1 MKIVNRSLALLLAL
15 AVIAAAVI
23 LIIEVIAYRAG
34 AHTAVV
40 DWHRIYD
47 WAARTS
53 WGAWPIRTA
62 GPVLA
67 VIGLALLI
75 AQIRRRR
82 PERLAVAS
90 DSDATDAAITRR
102 GVANSVRHA
111 IDDLDGVSGA
121 RVEVRRRITVNAR
134 TRADQPMGEPD
145 LVAHTARSA
154 VDALQLRRPPTVSV
168 HVATR
173 ER

>member
-1 MKIVNRSLALLLAL
+1 
-15 AVIAAAVI
+15 
-23 LIIEVIAYRAG
+23 
-34 AHTAVV
+34 
-40 DWHRIYD
+40 
-47 WAARTS
+47 
-53 WGAWPIRTA
+53 
-62 GPVLA
+62 VLA
-67 VIGLALLI
+67 AIGLALLI

-102 GVANSVRHA
+102 GVANTVRHA

-154 VDALQLRRPPTVSV
+154 VDALQLQRPPTVSV